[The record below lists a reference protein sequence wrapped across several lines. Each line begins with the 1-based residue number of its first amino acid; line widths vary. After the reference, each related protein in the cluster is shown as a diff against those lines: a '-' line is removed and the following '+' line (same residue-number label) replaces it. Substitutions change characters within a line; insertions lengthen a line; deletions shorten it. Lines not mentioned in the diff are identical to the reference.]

1 MPGVSILDQNAD
13 IDFGA
18 KEGSSSQSH
27 DGEDDK
33 NESKLIKTDDL
44 DKQDSDGM
52 ERASTP
58 GFNQRV

>member
-44 DKQDSDGM
+44 DK
-52 ERASTP
+52 
-58 GFNQRV
+58 